1 MDARL
6 LAKIALRVLAVYMI
20 SIGILELPQIATMN
34 IASQD
39 VGTLIFFTFMFMEVA
54 PFALGVTLWLLAPRI
69 GDWMVG
75 KSVAAAPA
83 KSVSTAD
90 LQTIAFVTI
99 GLLIA
104 IQAGAYIIG
113 VIYSS
118 LLIASWPDE
127 ANRYPSLFRNPMFGA
142 QIAKLVLGLALLF
155 GAKFFTRLFRRFRE
169 FGLDADS

>member
-1 MDARL
+1 MDAKL
-6 LAKIALRVLAVYMI
+6 LAKIALRVLAVYII

-39 VGTLIFFTFMFMEVA
+39 VGTLIFFTFIFMDIA
-54 PFALGVTLWLLAPRI
+54 PFALGVTIWLLAPRI
-69 GDWMVG
+69 GGWIVG
-75 KSVAAAPA
+75 KSVSAVPA

-104 IQAGAYIIG
+104 IQASAYIIG

-118 LLIASWPDE
+118 LLIATWPGGHDK
-127 ANRYPSLFRNPMFGA
+127 YPPLFLSPMFGA

-155 GAKFFTRLFRRFRE
+155 GAKFFTQLFRRFRE